1 MALIAVGGFQHE
13 TNTFAPT
20 KADYQAFEA
29 GAGRPGVQF
38 GAAIA
43 PALAGANIPAA
54 GALTTLQALGH
65 QTVGLAWARRRRI
78 SPAMRS

>member
-20 KADYQAFEA
+20 KADYRAFEA

-38 GAAIA
+38 GAAVAAWSRA
-43 PALAGANIPAA
+43 PIFP
-54 GALTTLQALGH
+54 
-65 QTVGLAWARRRRI
+65 
-78 SPAMRS
+78 RSGRGPDIKRQR